1 MDGRT
6 IKGLMLLAA
15 VALALRVGLVLAVAT
30 EHDAPVTYEHGAI
43 AKNLLAGRGFSVWF
57 LGSEGP
63 TSQQAPL
70 YPLMLAGLYRLF
82 GVESREAILAMQL
95 LQSAAGAAT
104 ALCVCWLGWSL
115 VPARRSVGWL
125 AGWGAALYPTH
136 IYMATHIQVVTWAA
150 LVMTLLTA
158 VVLMPGQTR
167 SLWRGFVAGLLAGV
181 LLLLD
186 PILAVVLPVLALGL
200 SMREGERERGGEGKR
215 KKCGRFAERRFMPAA
230 AMTLTALAVISPWL
244 WRNYAVHGEVV
255 FVKSTFGYAFWQG
268 NNPLSW
274 GTDKVPKPSAEALR
288 RQHDGTLAGIDKAL
302 WEARHETV
310 YIDDVLLKPGGYR
323 KFAGLTEPQRSRL
336 LMDEAIE
343 FITAHPGRYAQLCQ
357 QRLRYFLLFDETN
370 PKAANLVYRLTT
382 LVWLSLGVAGLA
394 VACRRNDAGARLR
407 RTLWPTV
414 AIFAA
419 VMLFHTL
426 TIVSARFRIPVEPLS
441 FVWCA
446 VAVQQGIDLLT
457 NRRESLPTPA
467 QCESLR
473 PRQPASR
480 SARHWPATA
489 DRR

>member
-1 MDGRT
+1 
-6 IKGLMLLAA
+6 
-15 VALALRVGLVLAVAT
+15 
-30 EHDAPVTYEHGAI
+30 
-43 AKNLLAGRGFSVWF
+43 
-57 LGSEGP
+57 
-63 TSQQAPL
+63 
-70 YPLMLAGLYRLF
+70 
-82 GVESREAILAMQL
+82 
-95 LQSAAGAAT
+95 
-104 ALCVCWLGWSL
+104 
-115 VPARRSVGWL
+115 
-125 AGWGAALYPTH
+125 
-136 IYMATHIQVVTWAA
+136 
-150 LVMTLLTA
+150 
-158 VVLMPGQTR
+158 
-167 SLWRGFVAGLLAGV
+167 
-181 LLLLD
+181 
-186 PILAVVLPVLALGL
+186 
-200 SMREGERERGGEGKR
+200 
-215 KKCGRFAERRFMPAA
+215 
-230 AMTLTALAVISPWL
+230 
-244 WRNYAVHGEVV
+244 
-255 FVKSTFGYAFWQG
+255 
-268 NNPLSW
+268 
-274 GTDKVPKPSAEALR
+274 LR

-323 KFAGLTEPQRSRL
+323 KFAGLSEPQRSRL

-414 AIFAA
+414 AMFAA

-446 VAVQQGIDLLT
+446 VAVQSAIDLVT